1 MRILKAKEKNFEL
14 LKQFVLPYEIS
25 CMQLCA
31 HIKKKSEN
39 IFVVV
44 NDEKLCAF
52 SDIYGVF
59 YFDGSMHHCLPFLT
73 ENELLYSEFAA
84 VFMNFLDKQKKSLK
98 YLNGQAESTRK
109 ILEFLNN
116 AGIKPYQDNLYFLM
130 ILKTP
135 AILPPVKLMNDDF
148 IKHCSKNDREELF
161 DLQKKYLMEEV
172 APKGKKLSDAECSLI
187 LDGILKNQI
196 CSALVS
202 DGKFVSKVN
211 TNAVGWNFIQIG
223 GVYTEPI
230 YRRNYYAWHLI
241 YELCEMILKKNKNV
255 SLFVKENNSV
265 AFDLYKKI
273 GFLPVGRFEICYF

>member
-25 CMQLCA
+25 CMQLCVQ
-31 HIKKKSEN
+31 IKKKSEN
-39 IFVVV
+39 VFVVV
-44 NDEKLCAF
+44 KDEKLCTLC
-52 SDIYGVF
+52 DIYGIF
-59 YFDGSMHHCLPFLT
+59 YFDGSMHHCLPYLT
-73 ENELLYSEFAA
+73 ENELLYSEFSA
-84 VFMNFLDKQKKSLK
+84 VFMNFLDKQKKTLK
-98 YLNGQAESTRK
+98 YLDGHAESTRK

-130 ILKTP
+130 ILKSP
-135 AILPPVKLMNDDF
+135 GVLPPVKLMNDDF
-148 IKHCSKNDREELF
+148 IKHCSRNDKEELF
-161 DLQKKYLMEEV
+161 DLQKKYLTEEV
-172 APKGKKLSDAECSLI
+172 APKGKKLLDAECSLI
-187 LDGILKNQI
+187 LDRILKNQI

-202 DGKFVSKVN
+202 DGKIVSKVN

-241 YELCEMILKKNKNV
+241 YELCEIILKKNKIV
-255 SLFVKENNSV
+255 SLFVKENNYA

-273 GFLPVGRFEICYF
+273 GFLPVGRFESCYF

>member
-31 HIKKKSEN
+31 HIKQKSEN

-84 VFMNFLDKQKKSLK
+84 VFMNFLDKQKKPLK